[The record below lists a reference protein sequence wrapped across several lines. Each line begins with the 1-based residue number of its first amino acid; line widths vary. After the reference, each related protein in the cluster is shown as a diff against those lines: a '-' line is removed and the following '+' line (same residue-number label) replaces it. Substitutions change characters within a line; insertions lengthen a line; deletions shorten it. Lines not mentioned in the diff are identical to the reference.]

1 MQTAARALPVTEGLS
16 WQVTRF
22 TSVFGFRLKPRLW
35 SATHHARTSVS
46 DESLSNTFTRCFLMT
61 ITPSAAVAAAAAAA
75 TELSSFEG
83 ERENLLSR
91 DVVEV
96 FEERAGVTDRD
107 EEKDIERRGGGG
119 GACFANSS

>member
-1 MQTAARALPVTEGLS
+1 
-16 WQVTRF
+16 
-22 TSVFGFRLKPRLW
+22 
-35 SATHHARTSVS
+35 
-46 DESLSNTFTRCFLMT
+46 MT